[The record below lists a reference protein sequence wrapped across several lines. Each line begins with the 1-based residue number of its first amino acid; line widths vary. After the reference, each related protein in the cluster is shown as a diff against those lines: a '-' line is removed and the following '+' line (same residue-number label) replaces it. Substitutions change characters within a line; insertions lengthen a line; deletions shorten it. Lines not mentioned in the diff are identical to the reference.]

1 MNSEDENAPLPPDVQ
16 AFFDAERTRPPL
28 SPAEVRA
35 LREATEAALRREAPP
50 AGPTRRA
57 PGVAVGL
64 AVGVALGLALGAG
77 GTLALRPVPAPRVLR
92 VVETRVEVREV
103 RVMPDAGPR
112 GVEVPAPWSDAPAPR
127 SGAPAPWS
135 DAPAP
140 SVDARPR
147 PTAGDALAREQ
158 LLLQRARSAL
168 LRHDGAAALEGLRL
182 HAGQYPVGALIEERE
197 ALRVEALM
205 RLQRTGEARA
215 RAADFHRRRP
225 DSLLA
230 DMVDQALSGG
240 APTD

>member
-1 MNSEDENAPLPPDVQ
+1 MSPEDENAPLPPDVQ

-35 LREATEAALRREAPP
+35 LREATEAAPRREASL

-77 GTLALRPVPAPRVLR
+77 ITIALRPVPAPRVLR

-112 GVEVPAPWSDAPAPR
+112 VVEV
-127 SGAPAPWS
+127 PAPWS

-182 HAGQYPVGALIEERE
+182 HAGQFPVGALIEERE

-205 RLQRTGEARA
+205 RLQRTAEARA
-215 RAADFHRRRP
+215 RAADFHRRWP